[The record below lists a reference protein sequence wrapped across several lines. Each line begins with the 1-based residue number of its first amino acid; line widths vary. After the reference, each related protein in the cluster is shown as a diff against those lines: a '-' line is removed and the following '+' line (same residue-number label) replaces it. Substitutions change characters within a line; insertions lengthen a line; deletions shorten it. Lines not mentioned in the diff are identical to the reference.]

1 MSSTAG
7 AATSRV
13 RPARNRLARLLRSA
27 TLKAVIAGNIVAA
40 IIILVRGY
48 GLLQPFELQIYDA
61 LVVAWAGH
69 QPSRHVVL
77 VGGTEADVE
86 HYDWPLR
93 DGDLATLLDRIES
106 WQPRVIGVDLYRDHP
121 EPPGSARLAAVLA
134 KYKNIDWAFKLK
146 GAGAPG
152 VPPPAI
158 LRGTPQAVLADT
170 TPDSGNIVR
179 RGLLFADD
187 GVNNYPAMGMALAQG
202 YLAAENIGLG
212 PGPDGDLRLGKA
224 VIAPLDETR
233 GPYIQVDSRGYQIL
247 LDYRGGPDPFAF
259 KSVGDVMHHDDAAKL
274 VRGRAVVVGITS
286 VSVNDSFSTPF
297 NSGFHNA
304 DAIYGVALHAH
315 LADQLI
321 REAHG
326 APILT
331 LLPRRVEDWWIW
343 AWAMAGAALGMLVGS
358 TIPAVCG
365 MGGGLLALAGI
376 VDGAFG
382 AAVLLPAL
390 PAAIAWVGAAGLTNR
405 IMHAA
410 SNRSRALLRKSFEH
424 YLPPAVIAQM
434 VESATLPKLGGE
446 RREISVLFTDVAG
459 FTTLSE
465 NIDPEF
471 LATICID
478 YFDGVCEA
486 IFAQG
491 GMVNEFIG
499 DAVLAFFGAP
509 LAMPDHV
516 DRAVSAALGVNEFA
530 TRFSAEQKSR
540 GVDFGH
546 TRIGV
551 HTGVAIVGNMGTRTR
566 LKYSALGD
574 MLNTGSRLEGLNKTI
589 GTRICVSG
597 EIVRQ
602 SQRNRFRPI
611 GSFVVKGR
619 QHATE
624 VFEPL
629 TEAVQGSDRDRL
641 DRYDAAFRALQA
653 ELPEAS
659 ELFAAL
665 HRDYFDDPCVAFHC
679 QRFTAGESGALIV
692 MTEK

>member
-7 AATSRV
+7 TASSHV
-13 RPARNRLARLLRSA
+13 RPARNRFARLLRGA
-27 TLKAVIAGNIVAA
+27 TLKAVIGGNIVAA
-40 IIILVRGY
+40 IIILLRGY
-48 GLLQPFELQIYDA
+48 GLLQPFELQIYDM

-69 QPSRHVVL
+69 HPSSRVVL

-86 HYDWPLR
+86 HFDWPLR
-93 DGDLATLLDRIES
+93 DGDLATLLERIES

-121 EPPGSARLAAVLA
+121 EPPGTKRLAAVLA

-146 GAGAPG
+146 GASSPG

-170 TPDSGNIVR
+170 IPDSGNIVR

-187 GVNNYPAMGMALAQG
+187 GVNNYPAMGMALALG
-202 YLAAENIGLG
+202 YLAPENIGLG

-224 VIAPLDETR
+224 VIAPLDELR
-233 GPYIQVDSRGYQIL
+233 GPYIEVDSRGYQVL
-247 LDYRGGPDPFAF
+247 LDYRGGRDPFPF
-259 KSVGDVMHHDDAAKL
+259 KSIGDVIHRNDAAAL
-274 VRGRAVVVGITS
+274 VRGRAVIVGITS
-286 VSVNDSFSTPF
+286 VSVNNSFSTPF

-304 DAIYGVALHAH
+304 DTIYGVALHAH
-315 LADQLI
+315 VADQLI
-321 REAHG
+321 REAKG

-331 LLPRRVEDWWIW
+331 LLPRGIEDLWIW
-343 AWAMAGAALGMLVGS
+343 AWAMGGAVLGILVAS
-358 TIPAVCG
+358 TIPAVVG
-365 MGGGLLALAGI
+365 TSAGLLALAGI
-376 VDGAFG
+376 VYAAFG

-390 PAAIAWVGAAGLTNR
+390 PAGIAWVGAAGLTNR

-434 VESATLPKLGGE
+434 LELDTLPKLGGE

-465 NIDPEF
+465 NVDPEF

-509 LAMPDHV
+509 LSMPDHA

-530 TRFSAEQKSR
+530 TRFSALQKSR

-551 HTGVAIVGNMGTRTR
+551 HTGIAIVGNMGARTR

-602 SQRNRFRPI
+602 ALRNRFRPI

-619 QHATE
+619 RGATE

-629 TEAVQGSDRDRL
+629 AAADQGRDRDRL

-653 ELPEAS
+653 ALPEAP

-665 HRDYFDDPCVAFHC
+665 HRDYSDDPCVTFHC
-679 QRFTAGESGALIV
+679 QRLAAGESGTLIV